1 VITVEVVFTEEF
13 VFCQVSFVRVQLL
26 GLLVLPVDL
35 MPVDLFSG
43 YCFRWPPPSQAF
55 WLGFVRV
62 HCQQSVDPDL
72 AGGSQRLPARDEWH
86 RINFPSALFLPAR
99 FFFFCGLPARF
110 YFAQAP
116 SPFLQFTSLR
126 WDFPGACV
134 LGVALNSDL
143 RWIFAIPLYLFSSA
157 ALLVS

>member
-99 FFFFCGLPARF
+99 FFFFVGCRPVSIL
-110 YFAQAP
+110 
-116 SPFLQFTSLR
+116 LR
-126 WDFPGACV
+126 PQV
-134 LGVALNSDL
+134 L
-143 RWIFAIPLYLFSSA
+143 FFSS
-157 ALLVS
+157 LLFVGIFLELVSSAWLSTATFVGFLPSLCICFPQQHC